1 MTQVGTEFH
10 LAWNGEEVY
19 LGSTS
24 ADPTTAVVDL
34 GLPVRTNDRGDGV
47 TGRGQLIFADDVELV
62 QGDPIW
68 IRDERWEYD
77 TERKAED
84 GNRMVFIIRREQN
97 FTASRF
103 GGYQGNR

>member
-10 LAWNGEEVY
+10 LAWNGEDVY
-19 LGSTS
+19 LGSLT
-24 ADPTTAVVDL
+24 ADPTSAVVDL
-34 GLPVRTNDRGDGV
+34 GLPLRTNDRGDGV
-47 TGRGQLIFADDVELV
+47 TGRGQLIFSDADDIVF
-62 QGDPIW
+62 GDPIW

-84 GNRMVFIIRREQN
+84 GNRMVFVLRREQN

>member
-10 LAWNGEEVY
+10 LAWNGGDVD
-19 LGSTS
+19 LGSLTG
-24 ADPTTAVVDL
+24 DPTTAVVDL
-34 GLPVRTNDRGDGV
+34 GVPLRTNDRGDGV
-47 TGRGQLIFADDVELV
+47 TGRGQLIFSDADDIVF
-62 QGDPIW
+62 GDPIW
-68 IRDERWEYD
+68 IREERWEYD

-84 GNRMVFIIRREQN
+84 GNRMVFVIRREQN